1 MKNNLLKIIP
11 LESMELTENIPEQ
24 KKELT
29 PEETIKL
36 LMEIVTVSR
45 RLAYGVQNHL
55 NESSDDSRIM
65 MGVLLKEYHAK
76 VNEVERKAI
85 KKTL

>member
-1 MKNNLLKIIP
+1 MKNKLLKIIP
-11 LESMELTENIPEQ
+11 LESMELAEIIPEQ

-55 NESSDDSRIM
+55 NEKSDDSRIM

-76 VNEVERKAI
+76 VSEVERKAI
-85 KKTL
+85 EETK